1 MVRSQK
7 LGPVSA
13 NTLVTFDK
21 ILTNVGNSFDAVT
34 SHFVSP
40 ISATYVIM
48 AHVMGVDER
57 EAHAF
62 IMVNDRHQVTSRV
75 VINKTNERVKPI
87 PNRTYRLQIPVHA
100 TTHFGSGSQSLV
112 LTLQRGDHI
121 WIELGTGSALM
132 NDYTTFS
139 GFVLF
144 SSDVIAQQR
153 RVRTQKRVDEDD
165 YNALKSNYL
174 NDWHTW

>member
-1 MVRSQK
+1 M
-7 LGPVSA
+7 
-13 NTLVTFDK
+13 
-21 ILTNVGNSFDAVT
+21 
-34 SHFVSP
+34 
-40 ISATYVIM
+40 
-48 AHVMGVDER
+48 
-57 EAHAF
+57 
-62 IMVNDRHQVTSRV
+62 
-75 VINKTNERVKPI
+75 
-87 PNRTYRLQIPVHA
+87 HA

-144 SSDVIAQQR
+144 SSDVTAQQR
-153 RVRTQKRVDEDD
+153 RVRAQKRVDEDE

>member
-1 MVRSQK
+1 M
-7 LGPVSA
+7 
-13 NTLVTFDK
+13 
-21 ILTNVGNSFDAVT
+21 
-34 SHFVSP
+34 
-40 ISATYVIM
+40 
-48 AHVMGVDER
+48 
-57 EAHAF
+57 
-62 IMVNDRHQVTSRV
+62 
-75 VINKTNERVKPI
+75 
-87 PNRTYRLQIPVHA
+87 HA

-112 LTLQRGDHI
+112 LTVQRGDHI

-153 RVRTQKRVDEDD
+153 PVRTQKRVDEDD
-165 YNALKSNYL
+165 FNALKSNYL